1 MIIYAELSYHI
12 EALRG
17 GLLLRTNFYKSG
29 GLLIETIQMI
39 TLVCSWLRRVGN
51 ASQGVSLYFIKY
63 QFKRK
68 LFVSLAIFFVI
79 VFITLIKWQ
88 IAKLKS

>member
-17 GLLLRTNFYKSG
+17 GLLLRTSFYKSG

-39 TLVCSWLRRVGN
+39 ILVCSWLRRAGN
-51 ASQGVSLYFIKY
+51 ASQGVSIYFIIIIDMNY
-63 QFKRK
+63 
-68 LFVSLAIFFVI
+68 
-79 VFITLIKWQ
+79 
-88 IAKLKS
+88 